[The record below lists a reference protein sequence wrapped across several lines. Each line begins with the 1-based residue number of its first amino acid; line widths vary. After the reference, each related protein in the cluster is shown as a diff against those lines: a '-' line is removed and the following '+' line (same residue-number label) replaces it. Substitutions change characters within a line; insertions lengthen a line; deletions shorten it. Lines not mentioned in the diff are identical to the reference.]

1 MRRLI
6 VLTLLVSGAAVF
18 ETGCKSS
25 RRARVTTVEEES
37 GALRS
42 RLELSD
48 PATAIQLVKGFHQLE
63 PDGWRWTMGQFT
75 VTLLVPKEAA
85 KKGGKLKVE
94 LTYPE
99 PVLAKLGAATLK
111 ASVDGLALEP
121 QTYSAAGGTTYEREI
136 PASALGGETVTIDFS
151 LDKFL
156 NAGDVEERE
165 LGMIVSAFELSSQ

>member
-6 VLTLLVSGAAVF
+6 IFTVLAVGAVML

-25 RRARVTTVEEES
+25 RRSRVTTVEEES
-37 GALRS
+37 GGLRS
-42 RLELSD
+42 RIVLAD

-85 KKGGKLKVE
+85 QKGGRLKVE

-99 PVLAKLGAATLK
+99 PAFQKLGPASLRAT
-111 ASVDGLALEP
+111 VDSLALEP
-121 QTYSAAGGTTYEREI
+121 QTYSAAGAATYERDI
-136 PASALGGETVTIDFS
+136 PASALSGETVTVDFA
-151 LDKFL
+151 LDQYL
-156 NAGDVEERE
+156 NAGQVEERE
-165 LGMIVSAFELSSQ
+165 LGLIVSAFELTAR